1 MLTSFV
7 TVPVGAPA
15 TRARLGSID
24 LLRGLVMI
32 VMVLDHTRDYVHTGG
47 LVADPTNL
55 ATTTPMLFLTR
66 WVTHYC
72 APIFVFLAGV
82 GAYLQLSRGMTTRDL
97 SRFLVTRGLWLV
109 VLEFTVIRVTTWF
122 NVDYSLLA
130 NFQVI
135 WTLGVSMIVLAA
147 LIHLP
152 LGAIAAFGM
161 AMVVGHNAFDGIR
174 VASWQGPGSPVPSAW
189 DKLWILLHQGA
200 EFVPVFGGSGPV
212 VFVIYPLVPWVGVI
226 ALGYVCGSLYT
237 LDPGRRRVL
246 LRRIGLA
253 LIAAFIVIRATNI
266 YGDPRPW
273 APQGTMLF
281 SVFSFVNTTKYPV
294 SLLYLLMTI
303 GPALLALAWFE
314 SRREAVGCRAG
325 RHACRPG
332 AVVFLSVAVAAR
344 ARARRSAQRRR
355 RQGDRLLLP
364 ESACG
369 VRGRAAQRRLRA
381 ADRLSLLGRRAG
393 RSDPDVS
400 VVRARQGEQS
410 GLVAE
415 VSVNHAHLDVAS
427 VAPRSAGARRAVA

>member
-1 MLTSFV
+1 
-7 TVPVGAPA
+7 
-15 TRARLGSID
+15 
-24 LLRGLVMI
+24 MI

-147 LIHLP
+147 LIHVP
-152 LGAIAAFGM
+152 LGAIAAFGT

-174 VASWQGPGSPVPSAW
+174 VASWQGPGSPVPSVL
-189 DKLWILLHQGA
+189 DKLWILLHQGG

-212 VFVIYPLVPWVGVI
+212 VFVVYPLVPWIGVI

-237 LDPGRRRVL
+237 LDPGRRQAQ

-253 LIAAFIVIRATNI
+253 LIGAFIVIRATNI

-273 APQGTMLF
+273 APQGTLLF

-314 SRREAVGCRAG
+314 SRRKPSGVEQVVTRVGRVPLFFYLWQWPFAHGLAVL
-325 RHACRPG
+325 
-332 AVVFLSVAVAAR
+332 LSVATGKAIGYYFMNPPAVFAAMPPDAGFDLPIVYLCWAVIIAVLIPMCLWF
-344 ARARRSAQRRR
+344 AR
-355 RQGDRLLLP
+355 
-364 ESACG
+364 
-369 VRGRAAQRRLRA
+369 VK
-381 ADRLSLLGRRAG
+381 
-393 RSDPDVS
+393 
-400 VVRARQGEQS
+400 
-410 GLVAE
+410 
-415 VSVNHAHLDVAS
+415 AS
-427 VAPRSAGARRAVA
+427 NPAWWLKYL